1 MKPLES
7 MPSLTDKSR
16 GSNVGLL
23 LLWCMKLEVMGYL
36 DGCIDIQAVSYSVQ
50 KYFPIIMYCEVCCCL
65 HINCL
70 QIFKHMSTPCGIK
83 VYVFVKFTNGKD
95 ILISSE

>member
-23 LLWCMKLEVMGYL
+23 LLLVYETGSDGVSIWAKL
-36 DGCIDIQAVSYSVQ
+36 DGYINTQAVSYSVQ

-83 VYVFVKFTNGKD
+83 
-95 ILISSE
+95 I